1 MIPGLRGARG
11 PKLSVV
17 GCTLGVMFLR
27 LLVNLL
33 LPTYCAGC
41 DTRGAPVCAACS
53 TTWGS
58 PTAVF
63 RAPLAGLAPA
73 YALAR
78 YAGVAQRTLIAC
90 KERRRRDVVPFLG
103 RVLAAGLTALPSGG
117 PRASPWCLVPAP
129 SRRTASRV
137 RGGPHVQR
145 IASEAAR
152 LTGAYVAPAL
162 VVKGG
167 RDAVG
172 LSRAERVANLE
183 GRLRFAAAGRP
194 PPDARVVVVD
204 DVITTGATSAACV
217 TALKNAG
224 VPVVAVLALLATV

>member
-1 MIPGLRGARG
+1 MIPGLRGSRG

>member
-1 MIPGLRGARG
+1 M
-11 PKLSVV
+11 V
-17 GCTLGVMFLR
+17 LR
-27 LLVNLL
+27 LLLNLL

-41 DTRGAPVCAACS
+41 ETRGAPVCAGCS

-58 PTAVF
+58 PTAVL
-63 RAPLAGLAPA
+63 RAPLAALSPA

-78 YAGVAQRTLIAC
+78 YAGVAKRILIAC
-90 KERRRRDVVPFLG
+90 KERRRRDVAPFLG
-103 RVLAAGLTALPSGG
+103 RVLAAGLMALPSA
-117 PRASPWCLVPAP
+117 RASPWCLVPAP

-145 IASEAAR
+145 IAAEAAR
-152 LTGAYVAPAL
+152 LTGACVAPAL

-172 LSRAERVANLE
+172 LSRAERMANLE
-183 GRLRFAAAGRP
+183 DRLRFAAAGRP
-194 PPDARVVVVD
+194 PPGTRVVVVD

>member
-1 MIPGLRGARG
+1 M
-11 PKLSVV
+11 V
-17 GCTLGVMFLR
+17 LR
-27 LLVNLL
+27 LLLNLL
-33 LPTYCAGC
+33 LPTFCAGC
-41 DTRGAPVCAACS
+41 ENRGAAVCAGCS
-53 TTWGS
+53 TAWGS
-58 PTAVF
+58 PTEVF
-63 RAPLAGLAPA
+63 RAPLAALAPA

-78 YAGVAQRTLIAC
+78 YAGVAKRTLIAY
-90 KERRRRDVVPFLG
+90 KERRRRDVAPFLG
-103 RVLAAGLTALPSGG
+103 RMLAAGLMTLLPGG

-129 SRRTASRV
+129 SRRAASRV
-137 RGGPHVQR
+137 RGGPHVLR

-152 LTGAYVAPAL
+152 LTGGYVAPAL
-162 VVKGG
+162 ALTGG

-172 LSRAERVANLE
+172 LSRAERTANLE

-194 PPDARVVVVD
+194 PPGARVVVVD

>member
-1 MIPGLRGARG
+1 M
-11 PKLSVV
+11 V
-17 GCTLGVMFLR
+17 LR
-27 LLVNLL
+27 LLLNLL

-41 DTRGAPVCAACS
+41 ETRGAPVCAGCS
-53 TTWGS
+53 KIWGS

-63 RAPLAGLAPA
+63 RAPLATLAPA

-78 YAGVAQRTLIAC
+78 YAGVAKRTLIAY
-90 KERRRRDVVPFLG
+90 KERRRRDVAPFLG
-103 RVLAAGLTALPSGG
+103 RALAAGLLALPSGG

-145 IASEAAR
+145 IAREAAR
-152 LTGAYVAPAL
+152 LTGAYVTPAL
-162 VVKGG
+162 VLKGG
-167 RDAVG
+167 QDAVG

-183 GRLRFAAAGRP
+183 GRLRFAEAGRP
-194 PPDARVVVVD
+194 PPGTRVVVVD
-204 DVITTGATSAACV
+204 DVLTTGVTSAACV

>member
-1 MIPGLRGARG
+1 
-11 PKLSVV
+11 
-17 GCTLGVMFLR
+17 MFLR

-90 KERRRRDVVPFLG
+90 KERRRRDIVPFLG
-103 RVLAAGLTALPSGG
+103 RVLAAGLAALPSGG